1 MDEPNVSADDFER
14 AFCEAVQRYA
24 AEEWTPAI
32 PDQRMI
38 LVASKPQTIR
48 HVCLPVLN
56 NNNELPDVIVRR
68 LFESMR
74 IQHDRLRER
83 LGRTASYAIGAEC
96 LIDLLDERERTYK
109 ERQASRGG

>member
-38 LVASKPQTIR
+38 LVARAESDQ
-48 HVCLPVLN
+48 V
-56 NNNELPDVIVRR
+56 EAYPDF
-68 LFESMR
+68 L
-74 IQHDRLRER
+74 
-83 LGRTASYAIGAEC
+83 
-96 LIDLLDERERTYK
+96 K
-109 ERQASRGG
+109 

>member
-38 LVASKPQTIR
+38 LCGS
-48 HVCLPVLN
+48 
-56 NNNELPDVIVRR
+56 
-68 LFESMR
+68 
-74 IQHDRLRER
+74 
-83 LGRTASYAIGAEC
+83 
-96 LIDLLDERERTYK
+96 
-109 ERQASRGG
+109 ASRKRSATSAFRF